1 MKKYKQLL
9 LANEAWSIELREKRS
24 DFFSRQTAGQKPD
37 FLWIGCSDS
46 RVSAEQL
53 TMTQPGS
60 MFIHRN
66 IANVVDHEDR
76 NLMSVLQFAVET
88 LEVEHIIICGHYG
101 CGGVSAA
108 IKGGTTGAVHDWLA
122 KVRAV
127 KDAHAEE
134 IASLE
139 GDYAQTN
146 RLAEVNVRDQLVHL
160 ARTEVVQKAFA
171 AGSDLGL
178 HGWVYDL
185 RDGLIKTLLEIDRT
199 TILDD
204 VDSPPR
210 VLV

>member
-9 LANEAWSIELREKRS
+9 LANEAWSIELREKKS

-66 IANVVDHEDR
+66 IANVVDHDDR

-108 IKGGTTGAVHDWLA
+108 LQGGTTGAVHDWLA
-122 KVRAV
+122 SVRDV
-127 KDAHAEE
+127 KDNHAEE
-134 IASLE
+134 IAEIE

-146 RLAEVNVRDQLVHL
+146 RLVEVNVRDQLVHL
-160 ARTEVVQKAFA
+160 ARTDVVQRAFA

-204 VDSPPR
+204 VDAPPR

>member
-9 LANEAWSIELREKRS
+9 LANQAWSIELREKKA

-88 LEVEHIIICGHYG
+88 LEVEHIIICGHYD

-108 IKGGTTGAVHDWLA
+108 IEGGATGAVHDWLA
-122 KVRAV
+122 MVRAV
-127 KDAHAEE
+127 KENHADE
-134 IASLE
+134 IASIE
-139 GDYAQTN
+139 GKYAQKN
-146 RLAEVNVRDQLVHL
+146 RLVEVNVRDQLIHL
-160 ARTEVVQKAFA
+160 ARTKVVQKAFA
-171 AGSDLGL
+171 GERDLCL

-199 TILDD
+199 TILND

>member
-9 LANEAWSIELREKRS
+9 LANEAWSIELRDKRA
-24 DFFSRQTAGQKPD
+24 DFFSRQAMGQNPD

-66 IANVVDHEDR
+66 IANVVDHNDL

-88 LEVEHIIICGHYG
+88 LKVEHIIICGHYG
-101 CGGVSAA
+101 CGGIAA
-108 IKGGTTGAVHDWLA
+108 ALKGGTTGAVDHWLA
-122 KVRAV
+122 SVRGV
-127 KDAHAEE
+127 KDNHAQEIDAAADEE
-134 IASLE
+134 AR
-139 GDYAQTN
+139 TN
-146 RLAEVNVRDQLVHL
+146 RLVEVNVRDQLVHL
-160 ARTEVVQKAFA
+160 ARTEVIQAAFA

-204 VDSPPR
+204 VDAPPR